1 MARDDQQTTGATKG
15 QPPLEQN
22 AGTTTGADERVRPG
36 RRSVDERQQAV
47 LELFAGKATV
57 DQLARRFGVKP
68 ETIESWRLEALE
80 AMREGF
86 RRGSK
91 SPRERELER
100 ENSQLKA
107 AVTESSIAQAL
118 LKRELEAARSANP
131 SRPARSRR

>member
-1 MARDDQQTTGATKG
+1 VGASEARA
-15 QPPLEQN
+15 
-22 AGTTTGADERVRPG
+22 RPG
-36 RRSVDERQQAV
+36 RRSVEDRQQAV

-68 ETIESWRLEALE
+68 ETIEAWREEALA

-100 ENSQLKA
+100 ELSQVRDAL
-107 AVTESSIAQAL
+107 TESAIAQAL
-118 LKRELEAARSANP
+118 LERELEAARSANP
-131 SRPARSRR
+131 SQPARSRR